1 MPFFTNTRAT
11 ILNPNMGISNVPAQ
25 SPSTYADADY
35 YIAGD
40 NIKNWKID
48 EIANSIDTSKGN
60 EGVSGPDDYNGYYN
74 SANAAKLFIRHV
86 PTGYSVAF
94 PAILKT
100 YSDSFSPS
108 FNPEQVYGRM
118 DPIQK
123 YQNTSRKISLGFTV
137 VAYDEDHA
145 HRNLHALSALVEF
158 LYPVYDRV
166 TNTECSN
173 ATAIRESPL
182 LRVRFANLIQ
192 KNGRDAG
199 KDGTDS
205 YINNGLLVAPTSF
218 GFTPNA
224 DAGYFF
230 HGKDYLFPKEI
241 SISMDFS
248 VLHEETPGWIKGEGK
263 QSKGKEGSKYEWIGK
278 LNSELKSNSTATDFP
293 WGNDTTTTDT
303 IPAETAAEAAASIT
317 GEKQIVQA
325 TQITPTTA

>member
-1 MPFFTNTRAT
+1 MPFFTNSDKVKIT
-11 ILNPNMGISNVPAQ
+11 NVPAQ

-35 YIAGD
+35 YIANTPTGSAAWQ
-40 NIKNWKID
+40 IEQIP
-48 EIANSIDTSKGN
+48 NSIDTSIASTDGTT
-60 EGVSGPDDYNGYYN
+60 GPDDYNGYYN
-74 SANAAKLFIRHV
+74 TTNAAKLFIRHV

-192 KNGRDAG
+192 KNGRVG
-199 KDGTDS
+199 GTNGTDS

-218 GFTPNA
+218 AFSPNA
-224 DAGYFF
+224 EAGYFF

-248 VLHEETPGWIKGEGK
+248 VLHEETPGWIKG
-263 QSKGKEGSKYEWIGK
+263 QSEKYEWIGK
-278 LNSELKSNSTATDFP
+278 LDSELKSNGTTTDFP
-293 WGNDTTTTDT
+293 WGNDTTTTD
-303 IPAETAAEAAASIT
+303 IILAETAAEAAASTT
-317 GEKQIVQA
+317 GKE
-325 TQITPTTA
+325 QITQAAQTSPTTV